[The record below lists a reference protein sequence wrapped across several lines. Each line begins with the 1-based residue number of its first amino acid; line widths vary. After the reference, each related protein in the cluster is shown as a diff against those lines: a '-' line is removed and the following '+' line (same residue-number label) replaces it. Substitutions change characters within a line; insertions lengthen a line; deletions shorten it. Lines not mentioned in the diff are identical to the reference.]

1 METNELIISRHNR
14 HCLQCRSIAH
24 NFSLH
29 DIQKIEPMNNLKDR
43 IIINISKGVE
53 NNSTKIK
60 IG

>member
-1 METNELIISRHNR
+1 LKTDGSL
-14 HCLQCRSIAH
+14 AH